1 MELDGTDRQTGSRT
15 SQRRS
20 AKRQR
25 QDAPGPKTK
34 GQTLQDLGLPN
45 AKRPTHQSQLA
56 DGTGA
61 QKAHAIFR
69 STMTNNFTGPLKDP
83 NSTSASDRAGI
94 QPGFN
99 RLFPLRGMA
108 LGAARL
114 RDRYSIN
121 SPLDCLLSI
130 DGGAERDRTDDLLLA
145 KQALSQLSY
154 GPFAPTRATRG

>member
-69 STMTNNFTGPLKDP
+69 STMTNNITGPLKDP
-83 NSTSASDRAGI
+83 NSTSASDTVGS
-94 QPGFN
+94 QFEFGH
-99 RLFPLRGMA
+99 LFPLRGMA
-108 LGAARL
+108 FAAR
-114 RDRYSIN
+114 RRKIDRQKQSTGLFLERSMVEPNGIEPMTSCLQSRR
-121 SPLDCLLSI
+121 SPS
-130 DGGAERDRTDDLLLA
+130 
-145 KQALSQLSY
+145 
-154 GPFAPTRATRG
+154 